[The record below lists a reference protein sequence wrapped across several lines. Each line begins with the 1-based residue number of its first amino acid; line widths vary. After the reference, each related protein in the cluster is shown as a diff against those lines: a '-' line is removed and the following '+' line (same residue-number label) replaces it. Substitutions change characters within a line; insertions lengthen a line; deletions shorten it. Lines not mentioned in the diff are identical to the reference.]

1 ALRVDDIRATL
12 AALEARGVRLIDRQ
26 PRPGAEGAEVAFIHP
41 SAAHGVLVELKQPAV
56 RVPRFL
62 TAAPV
67 TVGDVELI
75 SLSDGFIH
83 LDGGAM
89 FGVVPRRMWSK
100 LCPPDTNNM
109 IPLAMRALLVRD
121 GKRTVLIDTGIGN
134 KQDDKFRAH
143 FEPHGE
149 DTLFGSLQALGVSR
163 EAVTDV
169 LLTHL
174 HFDHCGGALW
184 KNETDGIPEPSFP
197 NAVYWTNERH
207 FQWAMNPNARESASF
222 LRENFEPLYTGGRMA
237 FIPVKQGVEFIP
249 GISIRFTYGHTEAMM
264 VPYIKSGD
272 HTIIYSADTIPTR
285 WHINLPYVMAYDVRP
300 LMSLREKTR
309 LLQDALKPGHL
320 LFFEHDPGVECAR
333 AGTDEKGR
341 VVAVATGSLKDMLTI

>member
-1 ALRVDDIRATL
+1 MIANSI
-12 AALEARGVRLIDRQ
+12 
-26 PRPGAEGAEVAFIHP
+26 
-41 SAAHGVLVELKQPAV
+41 
-56 RVPRFL
+56 L
-62 TAAPV
+62 T
-67 TVGDVELI
+67 
-75 SLSDGFIH
+75 GFFK

-100 LCPPDTNNM
+100 LCLPDTNNM

-143 FEPHGE
+143 FEPYGD

-184 KNETDGIPEPSFP
+184 RSDPGGIPEPSFP

-207 FQWAMNPNARESASF
+207 FRWAMNPNEREKASF
-222 LRENFEPLYTGGRMA
+222 LKENFEPLYAGGRMA

-249 GISIRFTYGHTEAMM
+249 GINIRFTYGHTEAMM
-264 VPYIKSGD
+264 VPYVQIGD

-285 WHINLPYVMAYDVRP
+285 WHINLPYIMAYDVRP

-309 LLQDALKPGHL
+309 LLQDAAKSGHL
-320 LFFEHDPGVECAR
+320 LFFEHDPEVECAR
-333 AGTDEKGR
+333 VGTDEKGR
-341 VVAVATGSLKDMLTI
+341 ATALATGSLNNLLLV